1 MRFSRRFPAYFE
13 SSRWAEA
20 LDRKKPGSFLDLTVT
35 NPTHLPLPFPKTL
48 RTLSGEGPYEP
59 APGGALAH
67 RKALAEW
74 LLVEGFQASPEDL
87 FLVSGT
93 SEALSYIFKLL
104 ADPGEEV
111 LVMIPGYPLH
121 AHLAQ
126 LEGLRAMS
134 FELDPSL
141 PEEPIRWPGSGVR
154 PRGVF
159 AVDPHYPTGGRLGS
173 GHLKA
178 VCEACA
184 LWKVPLI
191 LDQVFHFTAPPE
203 STPAFAFPEE
213 FPVIRLGGL
222 SKAFALPHWKLSW
235 IHLEGPKDWKVAAR
249 ERLEWIADAFLSVS
263 APVEKALPEV
273 LLHGAERRDALR
285 SLLENH
291 RRLLSKKLALYPFLR
306 VLPGEAAWAKV
317 VEVEET
323 HSPGEDQ
330 ETLAVRL
337 LEEVGV
343 AVAPGFLFDFPS
355 PRRWVIS
362 LTVETKVLEEG
373 LERFA
378 RFFEYRRG

>member
-13 SSRWAEA
+13 PSRWAEA
-20 LDRKKPGSFLDLTVT
+20 LDRKQPESFCDLTVT
-35 NPTHLPLPFPKTL
+35 NPTHLPLPFPKAL
-48 RTLSGEGPYEP
+48 RALAGEGPYEP
-59 APGGALAH
+59 TPGGVFAH
-67 RKALAEW
+67 RKTLAEW
-74 LLVEGFQASPEDL
+74 LRKEGFPATPEDL

-93 SEALSYIFKLL
+93 SEALSYLFKLL

-111 LVMIPGYPLH
+111 LVMTPGYPLH

-126 LEGLRAMS
+126 LEGVRAVS

-141 PEEPIRWPGSGVR
+141 PEEPIRWPGSSVR

-159 AVDPHYPTGGRLGS
+159 VVDPHYPTGGRLGPE
-173 GHLKA
+173 HLKA
-178 VCEACA
+178 VCEACT

-203 STPAFAFPEE
+203 PAPTFRFPEKL
-213 FPVIRLGGL
+213 PVIRLGGL

-235 IHLEGPKDWKVAAR
+235 VLLEGPEDWKAAAR

-273 LLHGAERRDALR
+273 LRHGAERREALR

-337 LEEVGV
+337 LEEAGV
-343 AVAPGFLFDFPS
+343 AAAPGFLFDFPS

-362 LTVETKVLEEG
+362 LIVETKVLEEG

-378 RFFEYRRG
+378 RFFERRPG